1 MLIPGGPEYVEMENN
16 MEFLNIIKY
25 FYNSN
30 KYIAAICA
38 GPTIL
43 GHLGMLKNKK
53 YTCFTSM
60 NEDFGGTYV
69 DTYVVIDDK
78 IITARSAAA
87 SIDFA
92 FKIMEVIKGK
102 EVEEKIKKQIYY

>member
-1 MLIPGGPEYVEMENN
+1 
-16 MEFLNIIKY
+16 
-25 FYNSN
+25 
-30 KYIAAICA
+30 
-38 GPTIL
+38 
-43 GHLGMLKNKK
+43 
-53 YTCFTSM
+53 M

-92 FKIMEVIKGK
+92 FKIMEAIKGK

>member
-1 MLIPGGPEYVEMENN
+1 
-16 MEFLNIIKY
+16 
-25 FYNSN
+25 
-30 KYIAAICA
+30 
-38 GPTIL
+38 
-43 GHLGMLKNKK
+43 
-53 YTCFTSM
+53 M